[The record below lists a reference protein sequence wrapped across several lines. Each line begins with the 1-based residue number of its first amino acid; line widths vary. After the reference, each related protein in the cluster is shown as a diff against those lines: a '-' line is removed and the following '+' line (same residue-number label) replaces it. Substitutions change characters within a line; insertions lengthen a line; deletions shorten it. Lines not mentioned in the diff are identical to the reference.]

1 MQCQERIDSEAKQ
14 VHFQIRLKDK
24 RKRDSPLFVCFFLV
38 VLFGVFLTFGFFPSV
53 SSESEGL
60 SLSLLSFLVKTPAIN
75 LIGK

>member
-24 RKRDSPLFVCFFLV
+24 GKRDSPLFVFFFFFFKL
-38 VLFGVFLTFGFFPSV
+38 LGFFPSI
-53 SSESEGL
+53 SSETEGL
-60 SLSLLSFLVKTPAIN
+60 SLSLLGFLVETAAIN

>member
-24 RKRDSPLFVCFFLV
+24 GKRDSLFFFFLY
-38 VLFGVFLTFGFFPSV
+38 FFNFCFFPSI
-53 SSESEGL
+53 SSETQGL
-60 SLSLLSFLVKTPAIN
+60 SLSLFGFLVETSAIN

>member
-24 RKRDSPLFVCFFLV
+24 GKRDSPLFVCFGFFGFFCLIFLK
-38 VLFGVFLTFGFFPSV
+38 TFVFFPSV

-60 SLSLLSFLVKTPAIN
+60 SLSLLGFLVETPA
-75 LIGK
+75 